1 MVKKLAQILTD
12 LPVIALHGNSDKT
25 LTGLTFDSRKAE
37 KGMAFFAIKG
47 TISDGHNFIEAAIEN
62 GTEVVVCEQLPENRP
77 DHCTFVVVENSAY
90 SLALSAA
97 SFFDHPSKKLTLVGV
112 TGTNGKTTIVTLLH
126 QLFQDAGYAAG
137 LLSTICNKIGSK
149 TLAATHTTPDPI
161 SINALLNEMVLA
173 GCTYAFMEVSSHAMV
188 QMRTFGLYFSGGI
201 FSNLTHD
208 HLDYHG
214 SFAAY
219 RDAKKLFFDL
229 LTKDAFA
236 LVNVDDKNG
245 MYMTQNTRAKIKTF
259 SLQNVADYKAR
270 ILENHFE
277 GLMLSIE
284 GHEIFTRLIG
294 QFNASNLLA
303 IYAAADLLGLPKL
316 EILTGISR
324 LQSAEGRFEW
334 MRSDDGITG
343 IVDYAHTPDALL
355 NVLKT
360 IDTIRTHQEQLI
372 TVAGAGGNRDAT
384 KRPIMAQ
391 IAAQW
396 SNILILTSDNP
407 RNEDP
412 QAILEEMR
420 KGLPVQ
426 HFKKHLVIADRK
438 EAIKTAVLMAK
449 AGDIILVA
457 GKGHEKYQ
465 EINGVRHPFDDKE
478 ILYQLLQSTPQNI

>member
-1 MVKKLAQILTD
+1 MEKKLTQILAD
-12 LPVIALHGNSDKT
+12 LPVVALHGSNDRT
-25 LTGLTFDSRKAE
+25 ITGLTFDSRKAE
-37 KGMAFFAIKG
+37 KGKIFFAIKG
-47 TISDGHNFIEAAIEN
+47 TVSDGHTFIEAAIEN
-62 GTEVVVCEQLPENRP
+62 GTEVVVCERLPNHIP
-77 DHCTFVVVENSAY
+77 DQCSFVVVENSAY

-97 SFFDHPSKKLTLVGV
+97 GFFDHPSRKLKLIGV

-126 QLFQDAGYAAG
+126 QLFQEAGYAAG

-149 TLAATHTTPDPI
+149 TLPATHTTPDPV

-173 GCTYAFMEVSSHAMV
+173 GCTYAFIEVSSHAMV
-188 QMRTFGLYFSGGI
+188 QMRTFGLHFSGGI
-201 FSNLTHD
+201 FTNLTHD

-229 LTKDAFA
+229 LTKEAFA

-245 MYMTQNTRAKIKTF
+245 MFMTQNTRAKIKTY
-259 SLQNVADYKAR
+259 SLQNMADYKAR

-277 GLMLSIE
+277 GLILNIE
-284 GHEIFTRLIG
+284 GHEIFTQLIG

-303 IYAAADLLGLPKL
+303 IYAAAELLGLPKL

-334 MRSDDGITG
+334 MRSNEGIIG

-372 TVAGAGGNRDAT
+372 TIAGAGGNRDAT

-412 QAILEEMR
+412 QAILEDMR
-420 KGLPVQ
+420 KGLAAQ
-426 HFKKHLVIADRK
+426 HAKKHLVIADRR
-438 EAIKTAVLMAK
+438 EAIKTAALMAK
-449 AGDIILVA
+449 PGDIILVA

-465 EINGVRHPFDDKE
+465 EVNGVRHPFDDKE
-478 ILYQLLQSTPQNI
+478 ILYQLLQSTPQTT